1 MTRAVLAKRAK
12 RDLVGLRQYTVDRW
26 GKEQARKYIGRIR
39 QCANDL
45 ANHRLQGKL
54 REDIAPNLKSYHV
67 GRHVIFYVE
76 SPIGI
81 EVARVLHDSMD
92 FPRHFS

>member
-1 MTRAVLAKRAK
+1 MAKAILAKRA
-12 RDLVGLRQYTVDRW
+12 RQDLIEIRRYTVNQW
-26 GKEQARKYIGRIR
+26 GKEQARKYIGKIR
-39 QCANDL
+39 ACADYL

-54 REDIAPNLKSYHV
+54 REDIAPDLKSYRV

-76 SPIGI
+76 SKIGI

-92 FPRHFS
+92 FQRHFK